1 MTKFLAISLVLPF
14 IALSTFAQ
22 KLSDTTLVNGSKT
35 KTDWSKV
42 KLGDRPNDHFMI
54 QFGYDGWAGGS
65 DTVKPSGF
73 SRHFNAYVM
82 YDIPFKTNP
91 RLSVAIGVGVGSSSI
106 FFDKTTIDIS
116 SGNKVVMKDAT
127 GNYFKK
133 QKLSTTYAEAPI
145 ELRFVSNPLK
155 SSKSFKVAVGVK
167 VGTLLDAHTKGKN
180 LVNQTG
186 NSING
191 SKYILKEKDKKFF
204 NNTRLAPTLRVG
216 YGPFTIYGAYQITNF
231 FKEGLGPNVRPYSI
245 GICLGGL

>member
-1 MTKFLAISLVLPF
+1 M
-14 IALSTFAQ
+14 
-22 KLSDTTLVNGSKT
+22 
-35 KTDWSKV
+35 
-42 KLGDRPNDHFMI
+42 
-54 QFGYDGWAGGS
+54 
-65 DTVKPSGF
+65 
-73 SRHFNAYVM
+73 
-82 YDIPFKTNP
+82 
-91 RLSVAIGVGVGSSSI
+91 
-106 FFDKTTIDIS
+106 
-116 SGNKVVMKDAT
+116 
-127 GNYFKK
+127 
-133 QKLSTTYAEAPI
+133 
-145 ELRFVSNPLK
+145 
-155 SSKSFKVAVGVK
+155 AVGVK